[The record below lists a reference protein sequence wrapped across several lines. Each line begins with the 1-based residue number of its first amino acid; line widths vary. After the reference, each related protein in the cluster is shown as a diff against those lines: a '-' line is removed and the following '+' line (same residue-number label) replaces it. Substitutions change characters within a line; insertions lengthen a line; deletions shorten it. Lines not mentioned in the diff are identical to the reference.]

1 MKRFAFSSLL
11 IMTLG
16 TALGATLVRGDRV
29 SAVQV
34 RNSLHSDPSLP
45 TPGQIAAW
53 KATATT
59 TDYIAP
65 KAPL

>member
-1 MKRFAFSSLL
+1 MKRFALSGLM

-16 TALGATLVRGDRV
+16 TALGATLVHVDRTT
-29 SAVQV
+29 
-34 RNSLHSDPSLP
+34 SLEVKKPFESVSLP
-45 TPGQIAAW
+45 TPEQIAAW

-59 TDYIAP
+59 TDYIPP